1 MIGNQNPRWMGLDA
15 GRLGMAIA
23 ACALAGACFGGG
35 GIDYETLAQ
44 ENRSAAPYS
53 FQYLGVAGTRE
64 DAVKLAEDM
73 VDPEALEA
81 LADFDPET
89 QVLVAF
95 RVGTSGERGGEVGYI
110 DSIRVGDERM
120 EVRINWTDDGVDD
133 DDDEDTAPY
142 HLVAVERSD
151 VPREDPHGWV
161 ALDSGQIIAD
171 GRAPLGASET
181 GQPVCVQNVPEGYE
195 DLIRRCA
202 Q

>member
-95 RVGTSGERGGEVGYI
+95 RVGTSGERGGESDISTPFALVTSEWRSG
-110 DSIRVGDERM
+110 SIGQMTASMMTTTKTPLPIISSLWNVRTSL
-120 EVRINWTDDGVDD
+120 VRIPTVGLRS
-133 DDDEDTAPY
+133 TAAKSSPT
-142 HLVAVERSD
+142 VVRPS
-151 VPREDPHGWV
+151 
-161 ALDSGQIIAD
+161 
-171 GRAPLGASET
+171 GRAKLESLSAFRMCPRAT
-181 GQPVCVQNVPEGYE
+181 
-195 DLIRRCA
+195 RT
-202 Q
+202 

>member
-1 MIGNQNPRWMGLDA
+1 
-15 GRLGMAIA
+15 
-23 ACALAGACFGGG
+23 
-35 GIDYETLAQ
+35 
-44 ENRSAAPYS
+44 
-53 FQYLGVAGTRE
+53 
-64 DAVKLAEDM
+64 
-73 VDPEALEA
+73 
-81 LADFDPET
+81 
-89 QVLVAF
+89 
-95 RVGTSGERGGEVGYI
+95 
-110 DSIRVGDERM
+110 M

-171 GRAPLGASET
+171 GHAPLGASET